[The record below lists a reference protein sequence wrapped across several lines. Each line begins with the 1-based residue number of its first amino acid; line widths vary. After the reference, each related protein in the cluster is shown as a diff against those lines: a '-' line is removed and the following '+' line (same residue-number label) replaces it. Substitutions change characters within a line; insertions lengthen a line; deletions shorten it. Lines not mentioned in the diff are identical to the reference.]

1 MIIRG
6 GVNIYPAE
14 IEHVLSL
21 HESVIESAVVAWQ
34 SKTFGEEIAA
44 FVVARLDMA
53 DANELLNWCAENL
66 ARYKLPREIFFID
79 ELPKSGV
86 GKVLKADLAERL
98 TPRDD

>member
-21 HESVIESAVVAWQ
+21 HDSVIESAVVAWP

-44 FVVARLDMA
+44 FVVARADLA
-53 DANELLNWCAENL
+53 DANELLKWCGENL
-66 ARYKLPREIFFID
+66 ARYKMPREIFFID